1 MSMSIKKGFYRHY
14 KGNEYLVLNVAQHSE
29 SGETLVVYQ
38 PQYGERNWWVRPLDM
53 FLESV
58 TVAGQSVPRF
68 AWLREAD

>member
-68 AWLREAD
+68 AWLRDAD